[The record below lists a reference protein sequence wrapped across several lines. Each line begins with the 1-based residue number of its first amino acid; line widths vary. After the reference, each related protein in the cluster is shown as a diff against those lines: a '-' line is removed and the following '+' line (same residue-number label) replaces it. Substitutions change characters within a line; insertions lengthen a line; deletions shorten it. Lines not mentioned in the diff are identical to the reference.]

1 MQQRK
6 DEIVLHNKIVNKTQ
20 EIEDQIV
27 LHNKIVNKTQ
37 EREKIKLFFIKKIVN
52 KT

>member
-1 MQQRK
+1 MQER
-6 DEIVLHNKIVNKTQ
+6 
-20 EIEDQIV
+20 EDQIV

-37 EREKIKLFFIKKIVN
+37 ESKDQIVLHNKILN